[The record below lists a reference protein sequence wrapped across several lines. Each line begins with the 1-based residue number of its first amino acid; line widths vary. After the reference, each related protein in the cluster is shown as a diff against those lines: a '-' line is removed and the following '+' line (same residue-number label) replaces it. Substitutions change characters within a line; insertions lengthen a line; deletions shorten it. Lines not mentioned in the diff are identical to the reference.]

1 MPRTSGTSGTKVRR
15 PMKKLEK
22 KKTPPTRVGKKGVVK
37 KAEKTA
43 AKKAATKPATKP
55 AQKVGTKSVGTKSVG
70 TKSVG
75 TKSVGT
81 KSVAKK
87 SVAKKS
93 VAKKSVAKGSAGAKR
108 AGAAK
113 ATAGRAR
120 RDAGTA
126 PRLVHATLTELKPR
140 LRALPDAD
148 VVAPTLP
155 VERLVAEGVE
165 LASVAW
171 RDLQKLSSA
180 GLDRTIVIQL
190 GKRAQALSEAQ
201 AELVALR
208 SRGRSSEEE
217 DLIEESRELR
227 SEVLSAGRLALR
239 ADPLAQSKLDDIA
252 EGESLDDLLQDLQD
266 LAAVL
271 RTYPQAFAKVGLK
284 PSTLASWAEVLW
296 LRLGKLLAERRA
308 GDESVDAAKDLRDRA
323 ATYLSDAIALTRA
336 TGAYVFRKDPRRL
349 LSYRSAYYAEHRAR
363 SERANKPATPPAPV
377 TPPAPPAPVTPP
389 VDPEK

>member
-15 PMKKLEK
+15 PMKTLEK
-22 KKTPPTRVGKKGVVK
+22 KKTPRTRVGKKAVVK
-37 KAEKTA
+37 KAEKTV
-43 AKKAATKPATKP
+43 AKKAAKKPVTKPAKKVATKTG
-55 AQKVGTKSVGTKSVG
+55 AGKGTKAA
-70 TKSVG
+70 
-75 TKSVGT
+75 
-81 KSVAKK
+81 AKK

-113 ATAGRAR
+113 ATAR

-126 PRLVHATLTELKPR
+126 PRLVHATLNELKPR
-140 LRALPDAD
+140 LRALPTAD
-148 VVAPTLP
+148 VLAPTLP

-239 ADPLAQSKLDDIA
+239 GDPLAQSKLDDIA

-323 ATYLSDAIALTRA
+323 ATYLADAIALTRA

-349 LSYRSAYYAEHRAR
+349 LSYRSAYNAERRVR
-363 SERANKPATPPAPV
+363 SEQANKPAAPPAPV

-389 VDPEK
+389 VDSEK